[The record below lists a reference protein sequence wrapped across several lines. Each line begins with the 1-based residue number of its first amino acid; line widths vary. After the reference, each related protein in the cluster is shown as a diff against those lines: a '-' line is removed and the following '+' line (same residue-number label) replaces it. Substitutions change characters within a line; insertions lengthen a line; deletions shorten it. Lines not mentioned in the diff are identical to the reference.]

1 MAAFLN
7 VCRFNPTA
15 GSTTDWT
22 YSSIVTGYQSP
33 TSAGVVNSRV
43 YKYRAESTDLSQ
55 WEIGEGAYDTGTGV
69 LARTTVLYNSSGTGT
84 ASGQSG
90 AGSKI
95 NFSTVPNVAIVAIKE
110 DLVHLDESNT
120 FTSQNIFNVSTT
132 VASGPSA
139 TLDDFKISAATAT
152 VTGTTQITAAEGFN
166 KASIYRPTITAASAV
181 TIDNAAT
188 LYIDNAPLAAGS
200 ATITAPWVLRTGA
213 GQVNFNAANE
223 QGEFVDAFGVA
234 RNSGVVINRN
244 VTSSASTRNEGLL
257 INEIYNNSTAAKSAT
272 ALLTEMYIP
281 AANSTNHDTVTTC
294 MPQNVIDGTGTIAT
308 QAALT
313 AATFLRSTGTVT
325 NQIVAN
331 LTNVNSG
338 GGTVTLAW
346 GARIAQPVGATAAL
360 TSTWGNIYGIDLY
373 NQNPSGAGTNTLT
386 NPPKAIRIQ
395 SQTASG
401 AYAISQE
408 GSGIVSFASQIE
420 ALSGVIVT
428 GATGEKLTIKGNANR
443 FYLQADSNV
452 PIEILN
458 SAGTSSGFRVYT
470 TDTQVALYSSGVAR
484 FNLTGSFIALTPN
497 GTDTRFQISNTALQL
512 HYDNIVLAPV
522 ANFPGITWK
531 HVDALGGLDKPYG
544 NIGVATS
551 DSNKFRITSGPTAA
565 NIPAN
570 NSLIL
575 ASYNGTSEID
585 RITIPGGAAT
595 VDIQV
600 SNANLLS
607 TGSVWA
613 YSGTA
618 IPAGGTTGSGFKLSS
633 TANLG
638 IFFGSGAPTLS
649 AAKGSKYMRTDGST
663 TNNREYI
670 NTDGGTTWTAVITAA

>member
-7 VCRFNPTA
+7 VCRFNPTL
-15 GSTTDWT
+15 GGTTDWT

-33 TSAGVVNSRV
+33 TSAGVVNSRL

-120 FTSQNIFNVSTT
+120 FTSQNT
-132 VASGPSA
+132 
-139 TLDDFKISAATAT
+139 
-152 VTGTTQITAAEGFN
+152 
-166 KASIYRPTITAASAV
+166 
-181 TIDNAAT
+181 
-188 LYIDNAPLAAGS
+188 
-200 ATITAPWVLRTGA
+200 
-213 GQVNFNAANE
+213 
-223 QGEFVDAFGVA
+223 
-234 RNSGVVINRN
+234 
-244 VTSSASTRNEGLL
+244 
-257 INEIYNNSTAAKSAT
+257 
-272 ALLTEMYIP
+272 
-281 AANSTNHDTVTTC
+281 
-294 MPQNVIDGTGTIAT
+294 
-308 QAALT
+308 
-313 AATFLRSTGTVT
+313 
-325 NQIVAN
+325 
-331 LTNVNSG
+331 
-338 GGTVTLAW
+338 
-346 GARIAQPVGATAAL
+346 
-360 TSTWGNIYGIDLY
+360 
-373 NQNPSGAGTNTLT
+373 
-386 NPPKAIRIQ
+386 
-395 SQTASG
+395 
-401 AYAISQE
+401 
-408 GSGIVSFASQIE
+408 FASQIE
-420 ALSGVIVT
+420 ALSGVRVT

-443 FYLQADSNV
+443 FYLNADSNV
-452 PIEILN
+452 PIQILN
-458 SAGTSSGFRVYT
+458 SAGTASGYRVYT

-497 GTDTRFQISNTALQL
+497 GTDTRLQISNTSLQL

-551 DSNKFRITSGPTAA
+551 DSNKFRISSGPTAA

-595 VDIQV
+595 VNIQV